1 MKPVSR
7 DLVQAFAFA
16 SLSALAWAAVAEQG
30 VLLSGQQP
38 GVILGVLEDHPG
50 LRAGAPNFWRVRA
63 LFERQGGEWK
73 ALPNPCTDLPC
84 LKALPR
90 LYPKEVR
97 WTIAFDGRNLGQVT
111 ARTLSEFL
119 DPDSVGA
126 EQITSSGPVPTVGK
140 RSLSNAGFYYS
151 PTYRSLVAVSKPN
164 FKDPDVWKPSHIPEE
179 RINALRRRFRA
190 QFPRVSNCKDP
201 VENVEKPWRYHD
213 EDIKLG
219 KTYSSRQN
227 WSIAD
232 LHLAGWNCDET
243 QRDGSPFL
251 AQWYTIDPAGE
262 IGFLGAQMWLL
273 DAGDYD
279 GDGKSELLFMVGGF
293 EKDAFRLFYQDFTK
307 SVEFSFYH
315 N

>member
-1 MKPVSR
+1 MKPISR
-7 DLVQAFAFA
+7 DLVQAFALA
-16 SLSALAWAAVAEQG
+16 SLCAIASAAATQG
-30 VLLSGQQP
+30 VVSASGQHP
-38 GVILGVLEDHPG
+38 EVIVGVLEDHPG
-50 LRAGAPNFWRVRA
+50 LRAGASNFWRVRA
-63 LFERQGGEWK
+63 LFEKEGREWK

-151 PTYRSLVAVSKPN
+151 PTYRPLVAVSRPN

-201 VENVEKPWRYHD
+201 TEDVQKPWHYRD
-213 EDIKLG
+213 EDVRLG
-219 KTYSSRQN
+219 KTYSSKEN
-227 WSIAD
+227 WSIAE
-232 LHLAGWNCDET
+232 LHLTGWKCSDIE
-243 QRDGSPFL
+243 DGSPFL
-251 AQWYTIDPAGE
+251 TQWYTIAPTGE
-262 IGFLGAQMWLL
+262 IRFLGSGMWLL

-279 GDGKSELLFMVGGF
+279 GDGKSELLFMVSGF
-293 EKDAFRLFYQDFTK
+293 AKDGFRLFYRDFSK
-307 SVEFSFYH
+307 SVEFTFYH